1 MKNVKKHIIDE
12 IFYLVE
18 SELYY
23 KINKHIR
30 IEMIDDVREKLQIT
44 FPQLNYNIKKNLKL

>member
-44 FPQLNYNIKKNLKL
+44 FPQLNHNIKKNLKL

>member
-1 MKNVKKHIIDE
+1 MKNVKKHILDE

-30 IEMIDDVREKLQIT
+30 IEMIDDVRKKLMVNSI
-44 FPQLNYNIKKNLKL
+44 QLIHISKENLKL